1 METEPKVVKE
11 GHAYTPGLK
20 IKGAATILK
29 LRRLPMLGKVF
40 VNVGDDVDFRTKV
53 AEMIVPGNPRVIM
66 AALKL
71 AIQKEDL
78 RDYMKKNE
86 GDKVEEGEPIAGY
99 NAFFGLMKNWVYS
112 PINGY
117 VETISDIS
125 GQIILREDPISV
137 TVDSYVSGKVVEV
150 FEGEGATIETNG
162 AFIQG
167 ILGVGGETHG
177 KIEVVVNGPNTHL
190 TEDLITP
197 DCHGKILIG
206 GSLVT
211 KEALIKANEVG
222 VAGIVTGGIRDTD
235 LKEMLGYEIGVAI
248 TGHEEIGTTLILTE
262 GFGEMA
268 MSQRTFSIFKE
279 FEGEVAAMNGA
290 TQIRAGVMRP
300 EVIIPHERSF
310 PEEDEDGLSGG
321 MRLGTPIRV
330 IRQPYFGRLGKVLNL
345 LIELQRVETGS
356 TVRVVEVELDNGER
370 VVVPRAN
377 VEILEI

>member
-1 METEPKVVKE
+1 MTEPKVVKE

-20 IKGAATILK
+20 IKRAARIMK

-40 VNVGDDVDFRTKV
+40 VNVGDNVDFRTKV

-78 RDYMKKNE
+78 RDYMKKKE

-99 NAFFGLMKNWVYS
+99 NAFFGLMKNWIFS
-112 PINGY
+112 PIDGY
-117 VETISDIS
+117 VETISNIS

-137 TVDSYVSGKVVEV
+137 KVDSYVRGKVVEV
-150 FEGEGATIETNG
+150 LEGEGATIETNG
-162 AFIQG
+162 AFVQG

-177 KIEVVVNGPNTHL
+177 VIKVVVDGPNTHL

-197 DCHGKILIG
+197 DCEGKILIG

-211 KEALIKANEVG
+211 KEAFVKAIEVG

-235 LKEMLGYEIGVAI
+235 LRELLGYEMGVAI
-248 TGHEEIGTTLILTE
+248 TGHEEIGTTIILTE

-268 MSQRTFSIFKE
+268 MSQRTFNLFKE
-279 FEGEVAAMNGA
+279 FEGEVAAMNGT

-300 EVIIPHERSF
+300 EVIIPHERWF
-310 PEEDEDGLSGG
+310 PEEDEDTISGG
-321 MRLGTPIRV
+321 MRAGTPIRV

-345 LIELQRVETGS
+345 LIEKQRVETGS
-356 TVRVVEVELDNGER
+356 TVRVVEVELDDGES